1 MPSEQACDI
10 TLDICLSTAHSY
22 ILLIFPRSYPRK
34 FLSKSSLEGGGLRV
48 MVEGEASRV
57 TQWALSSQKDTD
69 EEVREFLQNNLNL
82 QGKVSRLRGSV

>member
-1 MPSEQACDI
+1 M
-10 TLDICLSTAHSY
+10 
-22 ILLIFPRSYPRK
+22 LLVSPRSHPRK
-34 FLSKSSLEGGGLRV
+34 LLSQSSLEGGGARV

-57 TQWALSSQKDTD
+57 IQGALSSQKDTD

>member
-1 MPSEQACDI
+1 MSG
-10 TLDICLSTAHSY
+10 
-22 ILLIFPRSYPRK
+22 
-34 FLSKSSLEGGGLRV
+34 LEGGGLRV

>member
-1 MPSEQACDI
+1 
-10 TLDICLSTAHSY
+10 
-22 ILLIFPRSYPRK
+22 
-34 FLSKSSLEGGGLRV
+34 